1 VRLKACALVAGIA
14 AGLSL
19 LGAGSAAAATVT
31 VGSPLPATLTP
42 QTFNAARTLTNT
54 ALAEPGATASSPGNG
69 TIVSWKIVDAMGGPL
84 TLQVVH
90 PTGTGTF
97 TSTGSAT
104 SGPITSLGLLTFQ
117 TNLAIKK
124 GDLIGLNPTAGTDS
138 IGGQFANGSFMSFP
152 ATLSGSPGSPNDTGT
167 GEAGFNAQVLLN
179 CVVPKLKNKKVGAAK
194 KALSKAGC
202 AAPRLKKPK
211 ANAGG
216 NAKFVRKQ
224 NPAAGTEIA
233 GDASETLK
241 LGPKPKK

>member
-1 VRLKACALVAGIA
+1 MRLRACVLMAGIA

-31 VGSPLPATLTP
+31 VGSPLPGTLTP
-42 QTFNAARTLTNT
+42 QTFGGSRTLTNT

-69 TIVSWKIVDAMGGPL
+69 TIVSWKIVDASGGPL

-90 PTGTGTF
+90 PTGSGTF
-97 TSTGSAT
+97 TSTGSVI
-104 SGPITSLGLLTFQ
+104 SGPITSLGILTFQ
-117 TNLAIKK
+117 ANLSIKK
-124 GDLIGLNPTAGTDS
+124 GDLIGLNPTASSDS
-138 IGGQFANGSFMSFP
+138 IGGQFANGSFMGFP
-152 ATLSGSPGSPNDTGT
+152 TELGGSPDSPNDTGT

-194 KALSKAGC
+194 KVLSEAGC
-202 AAPRLKKPK
+202 AAPTLKKPK
-211 ANAGG
+211 GNAGG

-233 GDASETLK
+233 GDASEILK